1 MRAETLQSIEA
12 LRSLSCGT
20 IYASVQSRLLAAAS
34 ATRSTTALQ
43 LLREALPLLQKLAPS
58 MQRLA
63 WLQSYGMPSEL
74 RMQSG
79 RSIDALWNR
88 GINRNLDIW
97 PHARGLAH
105 LASAWSDAS
114 DDAAAALMA
123 QVASTHA
130 FSTLAGDATDEEFAW
145 EGIWLMQSAGPS
157 ACANIRRTAAS
168 SSLDSVSRM
177 AALAEWLHALATPD
191 APMVAP
197 PATELTQNA
206 LSLPSLRGLRR
217 RGARTHGRRIGRQIH
232 GAVRTLS
239 RGSNRELNLELPA
252 CLIGD
257 ESLRPAFA
265 PLVQDLLSC
274 AVAENAPHADLRQG
288 VRTICECCPKLVRQA
303 IEAHRFAGS
312 HALDDAH
319 DPPAWLES
327 LFGLVPF
334 EEYRAAIDARRGSDS
349 EEFDGDELE
358 EPT

>member
-1 MRAETLQSIEA
+1 MRSIEA

-20 IYASVQSRLLAAAS
+20 VYAAVQTRLLAAANS
-34 ATRSTTALQ
+34 TRSTTALQ
-43 LLREALPLLQKLAPS
+43 LLREALPLLQKLSPS

-63 WLQSYGMPSEL
+63 WLQTYGMPCER
-74 RMQSG
+74 RMRSG
-79 RSIDALWNR
+79 RSIAALWSR

-105 LASAWSDAS
+105 LASAWSDTP
-114 DDAAAALMA
+114 DNAAAVLME
-123 QVASTHA
+123 QIASTHA

-145 EGIWLMQSAGPS
+145 EGIWLMQSVGPS
-157 ACANIRRTAAS
+157 ACANIRRTAAA
-168 SSLDSVSRM
+168 SSLDGLSQT
-177 AALAEWLHALATPD
+177 AALGEWLHALATPD

-197 PATELTQNA
+197 PSTELTQIA
-206 LSLPSLRGLRR
+206 LSLASLRGLRR
-217 RGARTHGRRIGRQIH
+217 RGARNHGSRIGRQVQ
-232 GAVRTLS
+232 GAVRALS

-252 CLIGD
+252 CLLGE
-257 ESLRPAFA
+257 ESLRAAFA
-265 PLVQDLLSC
+265 PLVQDFLSC

-312 HALDDAH
+312 HALDNAH

-334 EEYRAAIDARRGSDS
+334 EEYRAAIDARRGSES
-349 EEFDGDELE
+349 EQFDGDEME
-358 EPT
+358 ESK